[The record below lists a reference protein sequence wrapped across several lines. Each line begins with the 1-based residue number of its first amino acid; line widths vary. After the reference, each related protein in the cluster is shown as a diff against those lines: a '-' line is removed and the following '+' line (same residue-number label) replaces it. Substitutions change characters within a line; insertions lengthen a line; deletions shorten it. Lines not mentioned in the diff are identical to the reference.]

1 MPQLEH
7 MLIRLCDGGF
17 GAIERVHRWLGRPH
31 VGTISTSELHSQMTA
46 ETSKPVL
53 VDVRSLAEH
62 SISRIPGAI
71 TQADY
76 EADVDSLAGRPVIA
90 YCTVGG
96 RSYWYARKLVAG
108 GIDAVNYSDGIMGWC
123 RADLPLETPDIQP
136 TAAVHPYWPIF
147 RVPDRYVVKT
157 DRFNEQGK

>member
-1 MPQLEH
+1 MATSAQT
-7 MLIRLCDGGF
+7 LCAFLTKNGVPAEAVAFMSKARGEGGF
-17 GAIERVHRWLGRPH
+17 GL
-31 VGTISTSELHSQMTA
+31 Q
-46 ETSKPVL
+46 
-53 VDVRSLAEH
+53 
-62 SISRIPGAI
+62 SISDLASVF

-76 EADVDSLAGRPVIA
+76 EADVYSLAGRPVIA

-108 GIDAVNYSDGIMGWC
+108 GIDAVNYRDGILGWC
-123 RADLPLETPDIQP
+123 RAELPLETPDKQP

-157 DRFNEQGK
+157 DRFNEKGK